1 MPAASRSGDSCSGHG
16 TFPGR
21 PSYGGSSDVFIN
33 GIGALRTGDGY
44 VPHCSPKKCHSGS
57 AAGGS
62 GSVFVN
68 GKPLMRIGDGVSCGS
83 VSAMGSPNVF
93 AGG

>member
-1 MPAASRSGDSCSGHG
+1 MPAASRQGDLCSGHG
-16 TFPGR
+16 PFPPR
-21 PSYGGSSDVFIN
+21 PLVSGSPNVLIN
-33 GIGALRTGDGY
+33 GIPAGRRNDPYGIQ
-44 VPHCSPKKCHSGS
+44 CSTKKCHGGS

-62 GSVFVN
+62 GSVRVN
-68 GKPLMRIGDGVSCGS
+68 GRPLVRIGDGVSCGS

>member
-1 MPAASRSGDSCSGHG
+1 MPAASRLGDSCSGHG
-16 TFPGR
+16 PYPPR
-21 PSYGGSSDVFIN
+21 PLTGGSGNVRIN
-33 GIGALRTGDGY
+33 GIPAGRQGDSYGI
-44 VPHCSPKKCHSGS
+44 HCSPKRCHSGS

-62 GSVFVN
+62 STVFVN
-68 GKPLMRIGDGVSCGS
+68 GRPLVRVGDGVSCGS